1 MTPSRGDR
9 RLGSSNRT
17 GSWRPASDTWECY
30 LQSLPRRRAPG
41 RSLPVRPADE
51 RAAQAAGPR
60 RARRRTP
67 VAPPTEESVP
77 STAMQFPI
85 RPCRECRSWRRS
97 GLLRCAGLSAA
108 GNRLES
114 GREGSKAAISCPWH
128 PKERSIDTPP
138 HRISNRHKERGVGIE
153 TAQPIEETPRRGS
166 PPIPRFLHRPPIAG
180 WEPNHCVY
188 PDEHRSAVRQ
198 LASKLQQRLQIPA
211 GALLSPDAATQ

>member
-1 MTPSRGDR
+1 MVPRIGLGLGDPHPTRGNATC
-9 RLGSSNRT
+9 NRCPV
-17 GSWRPASDTWECY
+17 GE
-30 LQSLPRRRAPG
+30 PRVG
-41 RSLPVRPADE
+41 LCQYD
-51 RAAQAAGPR
+51 
-60 RARRRTP
+60 
-67 VAPPTEESVP
+67 PPT
-77 STAMQFPI
+77 
-85 RPCRECRSWRRS
+85 REQLRQQALEGPDGELPWRRQPRNQFHPQ
-97 GLLRCAGLSAA
+97 RCSSRSDRA
-108 GNRLES
+108 GNAAHGEDRVCSGAPVYLPQETVLES